1 VTENKI
7 TMHKEKI
14 NCLEWFF
21 RWWPHYGRSIFDNY
35 GTFYEGYRFEQWG
48 QYLLFFFKKNET
60 NQKN

>member
-48 QYLLFFFKKNET
+48 QYLLFFKK
-60 NQKN
+60 KM